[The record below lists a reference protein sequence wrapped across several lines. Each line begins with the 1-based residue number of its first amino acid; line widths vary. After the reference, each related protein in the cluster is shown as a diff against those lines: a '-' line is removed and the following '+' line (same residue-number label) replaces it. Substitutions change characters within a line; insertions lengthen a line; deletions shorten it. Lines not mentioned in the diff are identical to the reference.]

1 MLYLLGAP
9 VSLDWGSTYAPR
21 TAGAAMHSVVLP
33 EPLFGSAW
41 DRGGVPLDAGPR
53 WLVDGPPGFARLRHS
68 SHAIAGFALAGHRW
82 SRRLELIHHDTAR
95 PVVVVT
101 DRLRPAEAPLEWVTS
116 MNLAATG
123 PVETP
128 AGPMRPPRVDVA
140 RADPPSAGDVFAL
153 APGWTRLGFTGQWG
167 VDWDLYVHVAQPARA
182 QIGGWAHA
190 WHPTREQVE
199 FEQAQ
204 GRRFEERQ
212 YVLRVLSRAGV
223 ELVVIPYRHG
233 VPRPSVGPGDVE
245 GGLELDGPAGRLRL
259 SPAGHVFRG
268 DHQLVLTA
276 TGEAALRAGGV
287 AVAGGPAEL
296 AIEEGSV
303 SLMIAGP
310 AGPRRVTLPPGCVLP
325 APARVREDRWSVE
338 FDGREP
344 IELRGRCRPA
354 PARGTSSD
362 TADG

>member
-1 MLYLLGAP
+1 LLKIDPELPGRDPALSSATFPGWYSVLRSGWGSADESAAWLIHGTTYRDHYHADNGAVVLYALGAP

-21 TAGAAMHSVVLP
+21 TAGAAMHSLVVP

-41 DRGGVPLDAGPR
+41 DRSGISLDGGPR
-53 WLVDGPPGFARLRHS
+53 WAVDDPPRFTRLRHS
-68 SHAIAGFALAGHRW
+68 SHAGAGFALAGHRW

-95 PVVVVT
+95 PVIVVT
-101 DRLRPAEAPLEWVTS
+101 DRLRPEEAPLEWVTS
-116 MNLAATG
+116 LNLAATG

-182 QIGGWAHA
+182 RIGEWAHA

-223 ELVVIPYRHG
+223 ELVVVPYRRG

-245 GGLELDGPAGRLRL
+245 GGLELDGSAGRLRL
-259 SPAGHVFRG
+259 SPAGHVFRN
-268 DHQLVLTA
+268 DRRLVLTA

-296 AIEEGSV
+296 EIEEGSV
-303 SLMIAGP
+303 
-310 AGPRRVTLPPGCVLP
+310 
-325 APARVREDRWSVE
+325 
-338 FDGREP
+338 
-344 IELRGRCRPA
+344 
-354 PARGTSSD
+354 
-362 TADG
+362 